1 MKAADILNQAA
12 DVLEKTAAFI
22 DGIESKRIAEIQAD
36 RNKTAQSLADKIAAA
51 TGETV
56 TPELTEKLSAMSPD
70 IQDIL
75 GRLTDGGSVDSLG
88 DADDNV
94 KLAGVTG
101 AVSPADARF
110 LAWLQS

>member
-12 DVLEKTAAFI
+12 DVLEKTAAYI
-22 DGIESKRIAEIQAD
+22 DGIESARISEEKAGRTKSAQA
-36 RNKTAQSLADKIAAA
+36 LADKIAAA
-51 TGETV
+51 TGEPLET
-56 TPELTEKLSAMSPD
+56 ELVEKLSSMGPE

-75 GRLTDGGSVDSLG
+75 GRLTDGGTVDSLG

-101 AVSPADARF
+101 EINSADARF
-110 LAWLQS
+110 LAWVQS

>member
-1 MKAADILNQAA
+1 MKAADVLNQAA
-12 DVLEKTAAFI
+12 EVLEKTAAFL
-22 DGIESKRIAEIQAD
+22 DGIESKQIAEIQAH
-36 RNKTAQSLADKIAAA
+36 RTKTAQKLADKIAAA
-51 TGETV
+51 TGETLA
-56 TPELTEKLSAMSPD
+56 PELTEKLSSMGPE

-75 GRLTDGGSVDSLG
+75 GRLTDGGTVDPLG

-101 AVSPADARF
+101 AMSPADARF